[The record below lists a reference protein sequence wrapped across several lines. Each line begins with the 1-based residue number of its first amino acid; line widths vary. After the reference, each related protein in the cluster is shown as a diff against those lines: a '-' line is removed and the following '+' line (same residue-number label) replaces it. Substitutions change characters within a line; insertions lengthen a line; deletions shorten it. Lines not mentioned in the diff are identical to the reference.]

1 MRTPLLDM
9 LANYIILIKL
19 NACLFKNYRCC
30 RVANNNMQKKG
41 GQNDGHPFS

>member
-41 GQNDGHPFS
+41 GQNVT